1 MTAEIINF
9 IDFKQKS
16 KINMKIPEK
25 NTWDYIDEMQKK
37 LSQEDYIDFLE
48 ASLDLNRYNEVDD
61 DIKMLVDSY
70 FSIDKNVRIWYK
82 EICRMTNIWKTRIG
96 LV

>member
-70 FSIDKNVRIWYK
+70 FSIDKNVRI
-82 EICRMTNIWKTRIG
+82 
-96 LV
+96 